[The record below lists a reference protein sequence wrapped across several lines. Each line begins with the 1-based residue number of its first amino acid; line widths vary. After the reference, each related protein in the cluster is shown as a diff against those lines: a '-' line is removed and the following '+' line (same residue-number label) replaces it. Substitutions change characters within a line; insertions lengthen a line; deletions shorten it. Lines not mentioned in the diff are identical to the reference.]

1 MTENEITKNNLV
13 DIDNELKNLLDA
25 HENIVSMIKA
35 NFTINNQMIVRDSF
49 ERIKSDVSSI
59 DTEIITNL
67 IPTINDRL
75 S

>member
-1 MTENEITKNNLV
+1 
-13 DIDNELKNLLDA
+13 
-25 HENIVSMIKA
+25 
-35 NFTINNQMIVRDSF
+35 MIVIDSF